1 MKMLLGGDPEFFL
14 FREDMPVSA
23 HEYLP
28 GSKEKPHSLI
38 HGDVQ
43 VDGMAGEM
51 NIRPSST
58 AEEFEYNTSSLIAEI
73 KCMLPGDMEMRFT
86 PSVEFLDS
94 TLERVPES
102 NKELGC
108 SPDFNAYTGLMNE
121 SPMLELK
128 KMPNLRSAGG
138 HICVGWGE
146 NFDKKD
152 ASHVFD
158 CESFIK
164 HIDPTFC
171 SFSQLWDRD
180 TRRAQLYGR
189 PGAYRATSFGVEYR
203 TPSNA
208 WVAHPKMYPFIF
220 ALAENTMLHMMGEP
234 GKELEFKSEWLDG

>member
-1 MKMLLGGDPEFFL
+1 MKFLVGGDPEFFL
-14 FREDMPVSA
+14 FNADTPVSA

-28 GSKEKPHSLI
+28 GSKEKPYPLEN
-38 HGDVQ
+38 GYVQ
-43 VDGMAGEM
+43 VDGMAGEV
-51 NIRPSST
+51 NIKPSAT
-58 AEEFEYNTSSLIAEI
+58 AEEFEHNVRAVFTDVR
-73 KCMLPGDMEMRFT
+73 KMLTNHINIMFR

-94 TLERVPES
+94 TLESVPES

-108 SPDFNAYTGLMNE
+108 SPDFNAYTGLMND

-128 KMPNLRSAGG
+128 KVPNLRSAGG

-152 ASHVFD
+152 ASHVLD

-164 HIDPTFC
+164 HIDPIYRGFA
-171 SFSQLWDRD
+171 SIWDLD

-189 PGAYRATSFGVEYR
+189 PGAFRPTAFGVEYR

-208 WVAHPKMYPFIF
+208 WVAYPKMYPFIF
-220 ALAENTMLHMMGEP
+220 ALAENTMLHMMGEQ
-234 GKELEFKSEWLDG
+234 GKELEFKSEWLE